1 MMRRPPN
8 STRTDTLFPDTTL
21 FRSQLAGNPAAGDV
35 AGGGE
40 VVDLALL
47 HAQQLG
53 HLAGGQEGG
62 RGSFGRHASFL
73 AALPGRR
80 KRRPPP
86 LTAPRPR
93 RPPRRSAPA
102 SSTGRP
108 PPARCRGRSR
118 RSRTGG

>member
-21 FRSQLAGNPAAGDV
+21 FRSQLAGDPAAGNV

-62 RGSFGRHASFL
+62 RGGFGRHASFL

-86 LTAPRPR
+86 LKIGRESCR
-93 RPPRRSAPA
+93 ERVCQSV
-102 SSTGRP
+102 SSPLFAG
-108 PPARCRGRSR
+108 ALNKKY
-118 RSRTGG
+118 